1 MNNRRMIPL
10 VVYVAALV
18 LVFSWVSSL
27 AVPKTNAIPYSEVVE
42 LFQQEQVKS
51 FTVKGNTITLELR
64 TPYNGKT
71 QIQTEL
77 AQPESFRQEMEELLK
92 EQYASGVLTS
102 YDFQPGK
109 AFSAYDIVLPMIL
122 AGGVLLLLWSILM
135 GKMNGSNPLANFGK
149 ARTVLGV
156 PDGKKVTFADVAGA
170 EEEKEELKEIVDFLR
185 DPQKFTQIGARIPHG
200 ILLVGP
206 PGTGKTLLARAV
218 AGEAGV
224 QFLSISG
231 SDFVEMYVGVGASRV
246 RDLFDQAKKLAP
258 AIIFIDEIDAVGRKR
273 GTGLGGGHDEK
284 EQTLNQLLVEMDG
297 FGHTEGIIVLAATN
311 RPDILDPALLRPGR
325 FDRQIQV
332 NRPDVKGREE
342 ILQVHAK
349 NKKMDD
355 TVNLRTVARA
365 TSGFTGADL
374 SNLLNEAAIM
384 AARDNRPVITMEDI
398 NESLM
403 KIVAGPAKH
412 SHVQSRR
419 DLKTTAIHET
429 GHAIA
434 MYHLPTHDPVR
445 QISIVP
451 RGRSLGATWYL
462 PKDDSSNLTRN
473 EMYEQIVGLLGG
485 RVAEAL
491 YVGDISVG
499 ASNDIDRA
507 TKLAKDMVA
516 RYGMCEKLGTVSY
529 LDDGEVFIGRDYQ
542 NTKSYSEKVAGTIDE
557 EVKELIDQ
565 AYADCKKI
573 LTQDGD
579 KFRQVVDYLLAN
591 ETMTGKQFTDLM
603 EGREISQASST
614 SLTDGYEEP
623 ENP

>member
-109 AFSAYDIVLPMIL
+109 AFSAYDIVLPIIL

-170 EEEKEELKEIVDFLR
+170 EEEKEELEEIVDFLR

-542 NTKSYSEKVAGTIDE
+542 NTKSYSEKIAGTIDE

-623 ENP
+623 ENS

>member
-1 MNNRRMIPL
+1 MNNRRLVPL
-10 VVYVAALV
+10 VIYLAALV
-18 LVFSWVSSL
+18 LVFSWISGMTASSKNEL
-27 AVPKTNAIPYSEVVE
+27 PYSELVG
-42 LFQQEQVKS
+42 LFEKEQVRS
-51 FTVKGNTITLELR
+51 FVVKGNTIFLELH
-64 TPYNGKT
+64 TPYDGKT
-71 QIQTEL
+71 QLRAQL
-77 AQPESFRQEMEELLK
+77 AQPESFRQELEETFL
-92 EQYASGVLTS
+92 EQRASGKLES
-102 YDFQPGK
+102 YDFVPDK
-109 AFSAYDIVLPMIL
+109 AASPYDYVLPIIL
-122 AGGVLLLLWSILM
+122 AGGVLLVLWTLLM

-170 EEEKEELKEIVDFLR
+170 DEEKEELAEIVDFLR
-185 DPQKFTQIGARIPHG
+185 NPGKFTQIGARIPHG

-218 AGEAGV
+218 AGEADV

-246 RDLFDQAKKLAP
+246 RDLFEQAKKLAP
-258 AIIFIDEIDAVGRKR
+258 AIVFIDEIDAVGRKR

-342 ILQVHAK
+342 ILRVHAK
-349 NKKMDD
+349 DKKLDD
-355 TVNLRTVARA
+355 SVSLRTIARA

-374 SNLLNEAAIM
+374 SNLLNESAIM
-384 AARDNRPVITMEDI
+384 AARDDRPVINMEDI
-398 NESLM
+398 NEALM

-419 DLKTTAIHET
+419 DLRTTAIHEA
-429 GHAIA
+429 GHAVA
-434 MYHLPTHDPVR
+434 MYRLPSHDPVR

-462 PKDDSSNLTRN
+462 PKDDSANLTRN

-542 NTKSYSEKVAGTIDE
+542 NTKSYSEKVAGTIDD
-557 EVKELIDQ
+557 EVKALIDR
-565 AYADCKKI
+565 AYEDCKTI
-573 LTQDGD
+573 LTKDGE
-579 KFRQVVDYLLAN
+579 KLLAITDYLLDN
-591 ETMTGKQFTDLM
+591 ETMTGAQFADLM
-603 EGREISQASST
+603 EGREISQGSAT
-614 SLTDGYEEP
+614 ALTDGYEEP
-623 ENP
+623 EET

>member
-1 MNNRRMIPL
+1 MNNRRLVPL
-10 VVYVAALV
+10 VIYLAALV
-18 LVFSWVSSL
+18 LVFSWISGMTATSKSEL
-27 AVPKTNAIPYSEVVE
+27 PYSELVG
-42 LFQQEQVKS
+42 LFEKEQVRS
-51 FTVKGNTITLELR
+51 FVVKGNTISLELH

-71 QIQTEL
+71 QLRAQL
-77 AQPESFRQEMEELLK
+77 AQPESFRQELEETFL
-92 EQYASGVLTS
+92 EQRASGKLES
-102 YDFQPGK
+102 YDFVPDK
-109 AFSAYDIVLPMIL
+109 AASPYDYVLPIIL
-122 AGGVLLLLWSILM
+122 AGGVLLVLWTLLM

-170 EEEKEELKEIVDFLR
+170 DEEKEELAEIVDFLR
-185 DPQKFTQIGARIPHG
+185 NPGKFTQIGARIPHG

-218 AGEAGV
+218 AGEADV

-246 RDLFDQAKKLAP
+246 RDLFEQAKKLAP
-258 AIIFIDEIDAVGRKR
+258 AIVFIDEIDAVGRKR

-342 ILQVHAK
+342 ILRVHAK
-349 NKKMDD
+349 DKKLDD
-355 TVNLRTVARA
+355 SVSLRTIARA

-374 SNLLNEAAIM
+374 SNLLNESAIM
-384 AARDNRPVITMEDI
+384 AARDDRPVINMEDI
-398 NESLM
+398 NEALM

-419 DLKTTAIHET
+419 DLRTTAIHEA
-429 GHAIA
+429 GHAVA
-434 MYHLPTHDPVR
+434 MYRLPSHDPVR

-491 YVGDISVG
+491 YIGDISVG

-557 EVKELIDQ
+557 EVKALIDR
-565 AYADCKKI
+565 AYEDCKTI
-573 LTQDGD
+573 LTKDGE
-579 KFRQVVDYLLAN
+579 KLLAITDYLLDN
-591 ETMTGKQFTDLM
+591 ETMTGAQFADLM
-603 EGREISQASST
+603 EGREISQGSAT
-614 SLTDGYEEP
+614 ALTDGYEEP
-623 ENP
+623 EET

>member
-170 EEEKEELKEIVDFLR
+170 EEEKEELEEIVDFLR

-342 ILQVHAK
+342 ILQVHAR

-591 ETMTGKQFTDLM
+591 ETMTGKQFADLM

>member
-71 QIQTEL
+71 QIQTAL

-109 AFSAYDIVLPMIL
+109 AFSAYDIVLPIIL

-170 EEEKEELKEIVDFLR
+170 EEEKEELEEIVDFLR

-591 ETMTGKQFTDLM
+591 ETMTGKQFADLM

-614 SLTDGYEEP
+614 SLTDGYEEL
-623 ENP
+623 ENS